1 MTDPV
6 GKKKKKT
13 SQVVEIWKR
22 LKKNRMAMVGLYML
36 AAIVVLSVFG
46 PLLSPYDYA
55 AQNYTDRLLFPC
67 AAHIFGTDNFGR
79 DILTRILVGGRCSL
93 PSSVS
98 PWLRSSARP

>member
-36 AAIVVLSVFG
+36 AAIIVLSVFG
-46 PLLSPYDYA
+46 PLLS
-55 AQNYTDRLLFPC
+55 L
-67 AAHIFGTDNFGR
+67 
-79 DILTRILVGGRCSL
+79 
-93 PSSVS
+93 
-98 PWLRSSARP
+98 